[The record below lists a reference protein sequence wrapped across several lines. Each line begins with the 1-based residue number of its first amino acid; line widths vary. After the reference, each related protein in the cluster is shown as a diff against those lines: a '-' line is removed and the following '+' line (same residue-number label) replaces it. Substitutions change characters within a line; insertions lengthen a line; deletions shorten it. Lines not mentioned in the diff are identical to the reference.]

1 MLLGDVVVGRFVPP
15 QHRDRMIE
23 PLRMLLALPY
33 LGFLFSPSLTIALVL
48 GFVASAGYSAS
59 LPLQERLV
67 GATEPESRG
76 QAFGLYS
83 TGLMVGQA
91 IGAAV
96 GGVLATRLGAAHAMG
111 TLAVASLCITVALV
125 PGLRRSAP
133 ATSPTA
139 VTGRISRS
147 TPTP

>member
-1 MLLGDVVVGRFVPP
+1 
-15 QHRDRMIE
+15 MIE

-33 LGFLFSPSLTIALVL
+33 LGFWFSPSLTTALVL

-67 GATEPESRG
+67 GAAGPEARG
-76 QAFGLYS
+76 QAFGLYA

-96 GGVLATRLGAAHAMG
+96 GGLLATAFGAAHAMG
-111 TLAVASLCITVALV
+111 TLAVASLCITASLA
-125 PGLRRSAP
+125 PGLRRSAVLAGRP
-133 ATSPTA
+133 PQPRPTA
-139 VTGRISRS
+139 
-147 TPTP
+147 

>member
-1 MLLGDVVVGRFVPP
+1 
-15 QHRDRMIE
+15 
-23 PLRMLLALPY
+23 LAV
-33 LGFLFSPSLTIALVL
+33 ALVL
-48 GFVASAGYSAS
+48 GFVASAGHSAS

-67 GATEPESRG
+67 GATEPELRG

-96 GGVLATRLGAAHAMG
+96 GGVLATRLGAPHAIG
-111 TLAVASLCITVALV
+111 TLAVASLCITVALE

-139 VTGRISRS
+139 ITGRPSQS
-147 TPTP
+147 TPTT